1 MNNLQE
7 QLQTLK
13 NQQNTYQKE
22 HKTFEEQ
29 LELLKQR
36 DLIILN
42 EKFVLTKLLHINY
55 Y

>member
-7 QLQTLK
+7 QLQSFK
-13 NQQNTYQKE
+13 NRENTYKKE

-36 DLIILN
+36 DLIISN
-42 EKFVLTKLLHINY
+42 E
-55 Y
+55 